1 MRKFALIGH
10 PLGHTMSP
18 PIHNR
23 LFELSNDN
31 ALYDVIDIA
40 PEDLS
45 TQMDSIFEL
54 DGVNVTIPHKI
65 SVIPYL
71 NSLDESAKRY
81 GAVNVI
87 DCKNKVGYNTDVVGF
102 TRAVEG
108 LGGNLNSKVLLL
120 GCGGAGRMMAI
131 ETAFCGGELT
141 IAVRESDV
149 ETAKQLACEIKQK
162 TDKSVNVTTLDKID
176 GQFDLLLNS
185 TPVGMYPNIDACPVS
200 EAIIKNCKCVFD
212 AVYNPRE
219 TMLVKIALKNNIPAG
234 GGMAMLVLQAVAA
247 HEIWDNAQYNID
259 DINKL
264 INDMSIMVEKQGK

>member
-162 TDKSVNVTTLDKID
+162 TDKSVTVTTLDKIE